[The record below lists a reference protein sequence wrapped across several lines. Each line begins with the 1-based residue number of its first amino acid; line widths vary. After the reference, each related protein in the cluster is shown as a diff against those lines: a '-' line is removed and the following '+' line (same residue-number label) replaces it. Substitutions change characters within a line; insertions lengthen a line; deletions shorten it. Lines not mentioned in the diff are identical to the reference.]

1 MAKEYGV
8 AILVG
13 EQLSGNVSLLS
24 QQLSG
29 TSSLSSAR
37 LSGVAKL
44 IKTDDDI
51 TRLSVTPQIVWVTN
65 SDVGVFR
72 VRSNT
77 RWRIK

>member
-44 IKTDDDI
+44 IKSDDDI
-51 TRLSVTPQIVWVTN
+51 TRLSVTPRIVWVTN